1 MLEQF
6 ISPIFILKNSQQRER
21 ERERERERDRER
33 ERWELKYREE
43 QKDGE

>member
-6 ISPIFILKNSQQRER
+6 ISPIFILKNSQQR